1 MQQGNVKNVEVA
13 PGSESFNRPPRIWT
27 APPTET
33 VTIPPLPTKDTLPQ
47 MPSILTMI
55 LPIFMMAM
63 LVTITLVVNHGSM
76 QQMTFLLPMA
86 LFTIMTPLANLLVAR
101 QRVKTT
107 KRKWKV
113 DDRKY
118 RKLLVKLR
126 GQLQEQAAIQRQVAL
141 NIDPDSEQLE
151 GRIIERSHLWE
162 RRAEDPDF
170 LAVRVGKGKRPFTV
184 TVQVPDVD
192 QTDPLA
198 EAMQKLRK
206 QFVTVKDIPCTVSLT
221 KVKSLGVTGRRQDVA
236 ALMRSILCQIATHHS
251 PEDVRIFGIYPVSQ
265 KHDWQ
270 WMAELPHTMALKA
283 GQQDRLVAAGEDEAN
298 QLLNV
303 LLEELS
309 LRASKNEGDSTTAPV
324 VPNANQPTPLPHLV
338 VIVHDYVEV
347 RKHPALTHAF
357 KLGEQLGVS
366 VIYMVAQQQ
375 AIPSECRGVVRLSDE
390 GLVTYAAAGFAGET
404 FDEVYADRMELDI
417 ARKVAHAFL
426 PLHVVQEGEDAVDLP
441 TNVRFLDL
449 VELPYA
455 DQLDVEKW
463 WSAPRFGRLRVPI
476 GMGVDGPVWIDLNDA
491 AHGPHGI
498 IAGTTGA
505 GKSELLQSLIVG
517 LAITHHPHLVN
528 FVLVDFKGGAAFKP
542 FEKIPHT
549 VGMVTD
555 LSGRLTERALTALKS
570 ELRRREH
577 VLSRA
582 NAKKIAEYQA
592 MRAQNPAANMEPLP
606 NLFIV
611 IDEFAELAKEHPTFM
626 EGLVSVVQKGRSL
639 GVHLILATQKP
650 TGSVNPNIWSNLKFR
665 ICLRVASLQ
674 DSRDMLG
681 RSEAALLP
689 STIPGR
695 AYFQIGSEVFELF
708 QSARISLPA
717 RVSSEAVITAR
728 QGTIGAGEV
737 IDQTVLMDAIEPY
750 TKTVGAELFKPWPDP
765 LPQRVNL
772 VDLFRRVGTPQ
783 RKRDQPLY
791 GWLTVPLGLI
801 DLPAEQKQEPWL
813 LDMPRS
819 GGHLMIAGASG
830 TGKSVFLRTLVTAL
844 IQTHA
849 PSQLNLYM
857 IDFGGQALRIF
868 EKLPHVGGVFGEA
881 DEEYIRR
888 LLRKLNGVIEERK
901 QFCMTHQI
909 EDFQTYQRRRSENAA
924 LPEMPAVVLIIDK
937 FTEFKQVH
945 DKEMDILLSIARY
958 GRTYGVYIVLTLD
971 RPVAISAQLLSLFEM
986 RIGLRLVEL
995 TDSLILIGKHDAAH
1009 LEPGTPGRGYKR
1021 GKVLE
1026 EVQIALPVPGEDD
1039 DEQTQQLDEMVNA
1052 VAKASKDLRLPKAA
1066 PIRLLPE
1073 YVRADYFLMDAVS
1086 NTKTKADS
1094 ALIASADGQEKGNA
1108 LVPALRIRL
1117 GIEDFSLS
1125 PIVLELNA
1133 DTPHVVVGGGPGSG
1147 RTSVLHA
1154 CLLMLASMPENK
1166 EAQVVLL
1173 DFRRSSRILRRL
1185 PNIWLYADN
1194 EERLIE
1200 VVNTLKTE
1208 LRERVTRL
1216 REELEKQSND
1226 DEVVGLREKPIVLVI
1241 DDYEQFSALLK
1252 NPLNDLKE
1260 FLLQARDLR
1269 LHIIVAGNPADLSKG
1284 EALLQ
1289 QVRAG
1294 RMGVVLGGDPQ
1305 DATLLGVRMSD
1316 MPPGRGYIVRRNKR
1330 YLVQVAHLDSKTM
1343 MPWLARL
1350 RRPQPASVPI
1360 PETIVVEVPAGETQ
1374 TDTQLLEE
1382 AKQLA
1387 DAAIAGSL

>member
-1 MQQGNVKNVEVA
+1 MQQVYGKKDEAA
-13 PGSESFNRPPRIWT
+13 PGSESFNRPPRILT
-27 APPTET
+27 AAPSGT
-33 VTIPPLPTKDTLPQ
+33 VTIPPLPTKAPLPL
-47 MPSILTMI
+47 MPSWLTMI
-55 LPIFMMAM
+55 MPVVMMGM
-63 LVTITLVVNHGSM
+63 LVGLTLWLSHGSF

-86 LFTIMTPLANLLVAR
+86 LFTIMTPLANLLAVTQQIKATR
-101 QRVKTT
+101 
-107 KRKWKV
+107 RKWRESDK
-113 DDRKY
+113 KY
-118 RKLLVKLR
+118 RKLLGKLQA
-126 GQLQEQAAIQRQVAL
+126 QLREQAETQRQVAL
-141 NIDPDSEQLE
+141 GIDPDPEQLE
-151 GRIIERSHLWE
+151 ERIVARTRLWE

-170 LAVRVGKGKRPFTV
+170 LSVRVGKGKRPFSV
-184 TVQVPDVD
+184 TVQAPEVD
-192 QTDPLA
+192 PTDPLA
-198 EAMQKLRK
+198 TSIQKLQA
-206 QFVTVKDIPCTVSLT
+206 QFVTIKDIPCSVSLT

-236 ALMRSILCQIATHHS
+236 ALMRNILCQIATHHS
-251 PEDVRIFGIYPVSQ
+251 PEDVRIFGIYPISQ
-265 KHDWQ
+265 QHDWQ
-270 WMAELPHTMALKA
+270 WMAELPHTMPLKA
-283 GQQDRLVAAGEDEAN
+283 GKQERLVAAGEDEAN
-298 QLLNV
+298 QLLNI

-309 LRASKNEGDSTTAPV
+309 QRASRNEGDGATTSVSAP
-324 VPNANQPTPLPHLV
+324 AQNQPPPLPHLV

-390 GLVTYAAAGFAGET
+390 GLVTYAVAGFAGET
-404 FDEVYADRMELDI
+404 FDEVYADKMELEM
-417 ARKVAHAFL
+417 ARKVAHALL

-441 TNVRFLDL
+441 TNVRLLDL

-463 WSAPRFGRLRVPI
+463 WSSPRFGRLRVPI
-476 GMGVDGPVWIDLNDA
+476 GMGMDGPVWLDLNDA

-577 VLSRA
+577 VLSQA
-582 NAKKIAEYQA
+582 NAKKITEYQT

-606 NLFIV
+606 NLLII

-626 EGLVSVVQKGRSL
+626 DGLVSVVQKGRSL

-695 AYFQIGSEVFELF
+695 GYFQIGSEIFELF

-717 RVSSEAVITAR
+717 RVSNDSIIAMKQTSV
-728 QGTIGAGEV
+728 GAGEV
-737 IDQTVLMDAIEPY
+737 IDQKVLMDAIEPY
-750 TKTVGAELFKPWPDP
+750 TETIGAELFKPWPNP
-765 LPQRVNL
+765 LPHRVSL
-772 VDLFRRVGTPQ
+772 PELFRRVGHLK
-783 RKRDQPLY
+783 RKSDQPLY
-791 GWLTVPLGLI
+791 GWLTCPIGLI
-801 DLPAEQKQEPWL
+801 DMPADQRQEPWL
-813 LDMPRS
+813 LDMPRH
-819 GGHLMIAGASG
+819 GGHVMVAGSSG
-830 TGKSVFLRTLVTAL
+830 TGKSTFLRTLVTSL
-844 IQTHA
+844 IQTHS
-849 PSQLNLYM
+849 PSQLHLYL

-868 EKLPHVGGVFGEA
+868 EKLPHVGGIFGEA

-901 QFCMTHQI
+901 QFCMLHQI
-909 EDFQTYQRRRSENAA
+909 DDFQTYQRRRLENPTWA
-924 LPEMPAVVLIIDK
+924 EMPAVVLMIDK
-937 FTEFKQVH
+937 FSEFKQVH
-945 DKEMDILLSIARY
+945 DKEMDMLLSIARY

-995 TDSLILIGKHDAAH
+995 TDSLVFIGKHDAAY
-1009 LEPGTPGRGYKR
+1009 LDPAIPGRGYKR
-1021 GKVLE
+1021 GKILE
-1026 EVQIALPVPGEDD
+1026 EVQIALPMPGDDD
-1039 DEQTQQLDEMVNA
+1039 DEQTRQLDEMVNA
-1052 VAKASKDLRLPKAA
+1052 VAKVAKEMRLPQAP

-1073 YVRADYFLMDAVS
+1073 YVRADYFLMDAIS
-1086 NTKTKADS
+1086 NAG
-1094 ALIASADGQEKGNA
+1094 AGASPVTPADGRANGANVA
-1108 LVPALRIRL
+1108 ALRIRL

-1125 PIVLELNA
+1125 PIALELNA
-1133 DTPHVVVGGGPGSG
+1133 DTPHVLVGGGPGSG
-1147 RTSVLHA
+1147 RTGVLHT
-1154 CLLMLASMPENK
+1154 CLLMLASTPENK
-1166 EAQVVLL
+1166 QAKVILL

-1185 PNIWLYADN
+1185 PNIWQYADN
-1194 EERLIE
+1194 EERLTE
-1200 VVNTLKTE
+1200 AVNILKAE
-1208 LRERVTRL
+1208 LRERVVRL
-1216 REELEKQSND
+1216 REELEKQHND
-1226 DEVVGLREKPIVLVI
+1226 DELVGLQEAPIVLVI
-1241 DDYEQFSALLK
+1241 DDYEQFAALLK

-1269 LHIIVAGNPADLSKG
+1269 LHIIVAGMPADLTRG
-1284 EALLQ
+1284 DILLQ

-1294 RMGVVLGGDPQ
+1294 RMGVVLGSDPQ
-1305 DATLLGVRMSD
+1305 DTPLLGVRMSD
-1316 MPPGRGYIVRRNKR
+1316 MPPGRGYVVRRNKR
-1330 YLVQVAHLDSKTM
+1330 YLVQVAHLDPKIM

-1350 RRPQPASVPI
+1350 RQTLPSPSPAPLPESEQPLI
-1360 PETIVVEVPAGETQ
+1360 
-1374 TDTQLLEE
+1374 EE
-1382 AKQLA
+1382 ARRLA
-1387 DAAIAGSL
+1387 DAALANSL